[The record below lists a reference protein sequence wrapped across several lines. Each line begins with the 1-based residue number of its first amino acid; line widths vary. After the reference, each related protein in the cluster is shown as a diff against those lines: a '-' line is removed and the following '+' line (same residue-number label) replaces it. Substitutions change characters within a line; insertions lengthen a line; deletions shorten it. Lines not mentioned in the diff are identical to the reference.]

1 MNLYLVKQATM
12 KVAVDA
18 EDVAILASVALPVF
32 AGFLIGRYH
41 GKKDGSSAKGVAFT
55 GSWGFLGV
63 ARAIRFATGM
73 KISIGKRAIFGVPF
87 ALLSSV
93 SYGLVLL
100 TAKNKPGGTT
110 VGQLSYQKNTY

>member
-32 AGFLIGRYH
+32 AGFLIGRHH

-55 GSWGFLGV
+55 GSLGFLGG
-63 ARAIRFATGM
+63 ARANRIATGM
-73 KISIGKRAIFGVPF
+73 KTSIGEKAIFGVPL
-87 ALLSSV
+87 ALLSAG
-93 SYGLVLL
+93 SYGLGRL
-100 TAKNKPGGTT
+100 TAKKKAGETT
-110 VGQLSYQKNTY
+110 V